1 VHAAVVAEDPDR
13 EALIGGFSGTA
24 GWASNTQPL
33 APTMST
39 AASTS
44 ARRILA
50 GSATRSPPASPST
63 MVSSHSEHEHP
74 ADAHRHRFLL
84 GREGGAIGG

>member
-1 VHAAVVAEDPDR
+1 
-13 EALIGGFSGTA
+13 
-24 GWASNTQPL
+24 
-33 APTMST
+33 MST